1 MVSFRGAVVLGHRV
15 DGRCGGDGRLL
26 LLPGEQKQQDYG
38 VIQEHGAAI
47 RRRRSRRS
55 QTNDES

>member
-38 VIQEHGAAI
+38 VVLEHGAAI

-55 QTNDES
+55 NKR